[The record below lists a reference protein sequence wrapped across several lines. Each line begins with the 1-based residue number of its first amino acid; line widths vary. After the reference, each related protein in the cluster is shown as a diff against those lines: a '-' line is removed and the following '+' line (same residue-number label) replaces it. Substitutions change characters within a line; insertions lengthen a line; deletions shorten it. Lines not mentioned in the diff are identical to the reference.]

1 MSADFLKRYAVGGAM
16 RPDTFSGMNPRFTSA
31 LGQMFAAA
39 PPEIQAQMRVSS
51 GYRSPEIQARLWQGA
66 LAKYGSPEL
75 ARKWVA
81 PPGKSQHNHGH
92 AADMKWLAPAAMQW
106 AHANAAKFGL
116 AFPLKN
122 ENWHVELA
130 DARGAQPQVMAA
142 QNPSAPSMAAAPQ
155 AGLLPF
161 PALGSESF
169 PGSGGTSIADAF
181 LGAAQQFGQTQQ
193 TDAESKAAERQ
204 RKIALFGGDLYS

>member
-1 MSADFLKRYAVGGAM
+1 MSADVLKRFAVGGAL
-16 RPDTFSGMNPRFTSA
+16 RPDTFSGMNPQFTSA

-39 PPEIQAQMRVSS
+39 PPEIQAQMRVTS
-51 GYRSPEIQARLWQGA
+51 GYRSPERQAQLWQGA
-66 LAKYGSPEL
+66 LAKYGSPEA

-92 AADMKWLAPAAMQW
+92 AADMKWLSPMAMQW
-106 AHANAAKFGL
+106 AHANAAKYGL

-130 DARGAQPQVMAA
+130 GVRGGMPKTQNPPTSAVTALPTQVLAQP
-142 QNPSAPSMAAAPQ
+142 PAPVGDSPLD
-155 AGLLPF
+155 GL
-161 PALGSESF
+161 
-169 PGSGGTSIADAF
+169 GGTSLANAF
-181 LGAAQQFGQTQQ
+181 LGAADAFAQPQAN
-193 TDAESKAAERQ
+193 DAERAAAERQ